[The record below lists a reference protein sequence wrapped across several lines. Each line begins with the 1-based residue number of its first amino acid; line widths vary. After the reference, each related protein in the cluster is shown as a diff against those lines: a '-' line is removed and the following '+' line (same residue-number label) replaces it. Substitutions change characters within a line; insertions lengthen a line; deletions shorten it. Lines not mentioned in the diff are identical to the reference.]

1 MPRRGA
7 TCAWRDT
14 LSAMDNDFTMTE
26 EGLAALRAEIEE
38 LETTARNDIAQ
49 QIKTAREWGDLK
61 ENAEYHEAKRAQS
74 HLETKILQ
82 LREQLNNAR
91 VVEATSGD
99 VIGFG
104 STVEVEDA
112 ESGRRSTYTLVSAHA
127 AVPAEGKLSYESP
140 VGQALRDKRVGETAT
155 VQTPRGERRL
165 HVVSVS

>member
-1 MPRRGA
+1 
-7 TCAWRDT
+7 
-14 LSAMDNDFTMTE
+14 MDNDFTMTA
-26 EGLAALRAEIEE
+26 EGLEALRAEIHE

-91 VVEATSGD
+91 VVETTSGD

-104 STVEVEDA
+104 STVEVED
-112 ESGRRSTYTLVSAHA
+112 EKTGKVMTYTLVALREADPSA
-127 AVPAEGKLSYESP
+127 GKLSFESP
-140 VGQALRDKRVGETAT
+140 VGVALRDKRPGEVAL
-155 VQTPRGERRL
+155 VDTPSGERRFK
-165 HVVSVS
+165 VVSVS